1 MTEGIIVNKI
11 KIFPMKVLC
20 ISNDDGKYDVV
31 VNHQY
36 FCFTLD
42 DSYIIYN
49 DSFSALN
56 DNYKTYSVTA
66 DVKGQENII
75 LICPFTKRIYPKRL
89 FKTIDKI
96 REEKL
101 NQLL

>member
-56 DNYKTYSVTA
+56 DNYKTYSVT
-66 DVKGQENII
+66 G
-75 LICPFTKRIYPKRL
+75 IYPKRL
-89 FKTIDKI
+89 FKTIDEI